1 MRGIFSLS
9 RASRSC
15 FVLVTWSR
23 GSVVG
28 LVVLVDQAF
37 SSIGVIR
44 IKHYKETFNST
55 FESPSIQTCL
65 RTDMSSC
72 LLKSILAVRKTPQ
85 IFQCLLFPGLDG
97 SSQLL
102 LHDTSLLFSPA
113 QGQIPSCHRQMK
125 RHSFILTRYR
135 LGLSSSHTG
144 AMG

>member
-72 LLKSILAVRKTPQ
+72 LLKSILAVRKTTRGGRGRGGPGRGGGARRRRRGAG
-85 IFQCLLFPGLDG
+85 LL
-97 SSQLL
+97 
-102 LHDTSLLFSPA
+102 
-113 QGQIPSCHRQMK
+113 
-125 RHSFILTRYR
+125 
-135 LGLSSSHTG
+135 
-144 AMG
+144 